1 MQRKPSLPRPF
12 FVKKSCRGILLLH
25 AYSGSSNDVRM
36 LSRVLENNN
45 YTVSAPIL
53 TGHGTFEPLD
63 ILAASVEEW
72 RRDVRQAFKK
82 LAEECEEVAVFG
94 LSMGGILA
102 MDLLVEQLPEIIGGG
117 LFCSPLFKTENQV
130 PENFF
135 RYAEQVYQIAGVD
148 PVVQTEKLARIK
160 EAEGQQLK
168 AIEALG
174 EAVAQKLSGLR
185 VPVYLAQG
193 GKDEMIDATTVYKT
207 VAALPQTDVSFH
219 WFAKSG
225 HVITVDPVHKHFEAT
240 ILQFIENLPWNEEKQ

>member
-12 FVKKSCRGILLLH
+12 FVKKSRRGILLLH

-36 LSRVLENNN
+36 LSRILEKND

-63 ILAASVEEW
+63 ILAASVEDW
-72 RRDVRQAFKK
+72 RQDARQAFLQLRK
-82 LAEECEEVAVFG
+82 ECEEVAIFG

-102 MDLLVEQLPEIIGGG
+102 MDLLEEEHPESIGGG

-135 RYAEQVYQIAGVD
+135 RYAEQVYQTVGLD
-148 PVVQTEKLARIK
+148 PVLQAEKL
-160 EAEGQQLK
+160 GQIRELVGGQLQ

-174 EAVAQKLSGLR
+174 EQVAKRLSLLQ
-185 VPVYLAQG
+185 VPIYLAQG
-193 GKDEMIDATTVYKT
+193 GKDEMIAATTVYQTLK
-207 VAALPQTDVSFH
+207 ALPQTDVSLH
-219 WFAKSG
+219 WFAESG
-225 HVITVDPVHKHFEAT
+225 HVITVDPVHKQFEAT
-240 ILQFIENLPWNEEKQ
+240 VLNFIENLPWNEEK